1 MTAMPDSLERFAGGR
16 SQPLRIGAV
25 AYLNARP
32 LVYDLAR
39 LAPAV
44 EITVDFPSRL
54 ADSLAQQRL
63 DVAIVPSIEYLRQ
76 PGSTIV
82 SDACIACEGPVR
94 SVKLFSRVP
103 LRQIRS
109 LALDEGSR
117 TSVALARILLAE
129 RFGLQPELKPLPLGM
144 RLADA
149 TADAAVLIG
158 DRAMR
163 EPGHDFPHV
172 CDLGEA
178 WVEWTGL
185 PLVFAL
191 WVARPAAEVALL
203 ERVLSAA
210 RDAGLGHLDEIAR
223 QAAPQVGLPE
233 ADCLAYLRDHLRFHL
248 GPRQRLGLRRF
259 FELAVRHGLAPS
271 EAMEGRGV

>member
-1 MTAMPDSLERFAGGR
+1 MPDSLERSPGDR
-16 SQPLRIGAV
+16 STPLRIGAV
-25 AYLNARP
+25 AYLNGRP

-39 LAPAV
+39 LAPAA

-94 SVKLFSRVP
+94 SVRLFSRVP
-103 LRQIRS
+103 LGQIRS

-129 RFGLQPELKPLPLGM
+129 RFGLTPELRSLPLAT
-144 RLADA
+144 RPADI
-149 TADAAVLIG
+149 TAEAAVVIG
-158 DRAMR
+158 DRAMHDPD
-163 EPGHDFPHV
+163 PGFPHV
-172 CDLGEA
+172 WDLGEA
-178 WVEWTGL
+178 WVGWTGL

-191 WVARPAAEVALL
+191 WVARPAAEVTAL
-203 ERVLSAA
+203 EGPLSAA
-210 RDAGLGHLDEIAR
+210 RDAGLRHLGEIAR
-223 QAAPQVGLPE
+223 QAAPEVGLPE
-233 ADCLAYLRDHLRFHL
+233 AVCLAYLRDHLRFHL
-248 GPRQRLGLRRF
+248 GPRQRLGLQRF
-259 FELAVRHGLAPS
+259 FELAVRHGLAPPAAL
-271 EAMEGRGV
+271 EASPV

>member
-1 MTAMPDSLERFAGGR
+1 VVADLPEG
-16 SQPLRIGAV
+16 PLRIGAV
-25 AYLNARP
+25 AYLNSRP
-32 LVYDLAR
+32 LIYGLAR
-39 LAPAV
+39 QAPAV
-44 EITVDFPSRL
+44 QLSVDFPSRL
-54 ADSLAQQRL
+54 ADSLAQGRL
-63 DVAIVPSIEYLRQ
+63 DVAIIPSIEYLRQ

-82 SDACIACEGPVR
+82 SDACIACDGPVR

-103 LRQIRS
+103 LGQIRS

-129 RFGLQPELKPLPLGM
+129 RFGLTPELESLPLGR

-149 TADAAVLIG
+149 AADAAVLIG

-178 WVEWTGL
+178 WVAWTGL

-191 WVARPAAEVALL
+191 WVARPGAPAAPLARL
-203 ERVLSAA
+203 LSAA
-210 RDAGLGHLDEIAR
+210 RDAGLCHLDEIAR
-223 QAAPQVGLPE
+223 EAAPEIGLPE

-248 GPRQRLGLRRF
+248 GHRQRLGLRRF
-259 FELAVRHGLAPS
+259 FELAVRHGQAPAVRDLS
-271 EAMEGRGV
+271 